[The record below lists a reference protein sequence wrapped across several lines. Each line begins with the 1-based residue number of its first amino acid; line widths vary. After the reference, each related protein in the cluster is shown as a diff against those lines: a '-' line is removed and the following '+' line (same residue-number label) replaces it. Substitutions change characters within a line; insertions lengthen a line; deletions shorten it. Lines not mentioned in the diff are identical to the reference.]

1 MDDPNFYSGYGFA
14 TDQLDFSKYDK
25 LTDLEEAMYNEV
37 LDIDLIDD
45 LYYSLDDSLDDS
57 SDPVETSSILD
68 GHYSQ
73 YADDAIFFYIPDQT
87 IVSDKPVKTYTTSEA
102 DQLIIKHVKKVFK
115 LVYDNLK
122 DDNNL
127 PKALNNLS
135 KTQAYQ
141 TINNLVDKMHLEK
154 LTDNDWYIQYY

>member
-25 LTDLEEAMYNEV
+25 LTDLEEAMYNNV

-45 LYYSLDDSLDDS
+45 IYYQLDDPSDP

-68 GHYSQ
+68 GHY
-73 YADDAIFFYIPDQT
+73 DGDAIFFYIPDQT
-87 IVSDKPVKTYTTSEA
+87 IVNNEPVKTYTTREA

-122 DDNNL
+122 DDGNL
-127 PKALNNLS
+127 PSTLNNLS
-135 KTQAYQ
+135 KVKAYQ
-141 TINNLVDKMHLEK
+141 IINNLVDKMHLEK
-154 LTDNDWYIQYY
+154 LTGNDWYIQYC

>member
-1 MDDPNFYSGYGFA
+1 MDDANFYSGYGFA
-14 TDQLDFSKYDK
+14 TDQLDYSKYDQ
-25 LTDLEEAMYNEV
+25 LTNLEEAMYNNV

-45 LYYSLDDSLDDS
+45 LYDRLNNS
-57 SDPVETSSILD
+57 SDPVKISSILD

-87 IVSDKPVKTYTTSEA
+87 VVSDKPVKTYTTSEA

-122 DDNNL
+122 NDNDL
-127 PKALNNLS
+127 PTALNNLS
-135 KTQAYQ
+135 KTQAHQ
-141 TINNLVDKMHLEK
+141 IINNLVDKMHLEK
-154 LTDNDWYIQYY
+154 LTGNDWYIQYY

>member
-1 MDDPNFYSGYGFA
+1 MNDPNFYSGYGFA

-25 LTDLEEAMYNEV
+25 LTDLEEAMYDNV

-45 LYYSLDDSLDDS
+45 LYDRLNNS
-57 SDPVETSSILD
+57 SGPVETSSILD
-68 GHYSQ
+68 GHY
-73 YADDAIFFYIPDQT
+73 DGDAIFFYIPDQT
-87 IVSDKPVKTYTTSEA
+87 IVNNEPVKTYTTSEA

-115 LVYDNLK
+115 IVYDTLK

-127 PKALNNLS
+127 PNTLSNLS

-154 LTDNDWYIQYY
+154 LTGNDWYIQYC

>member
-25 LTDLEEAMYNEV
+25 LTGLEEAMYDNV

-45 LYYSLDDSLDDS
+45 LYDRLNDS
-57 SDPVETSSILD
+57 SGPVETSSILD
-68 GHYSQ
+68 GHY
-73 YADDAIFFYIPDQT
+73 DGDAIFFYIPDQT
-87 IVSDKPVKTYTTSEA
+87 AVSDKPVKTYTTSEA

-115 LVYDNLK
+115 IIYDNLK
-122 DDNNL
+122 NNGNL
-127 PKALNNLS
+127 PDSLKNLS

-154 LTDNDWYIQYY
+154 LTGNDWYIQYC

>member
-25 LTDLEEAMYNEV
+25 LTDLEEAMYENV
-37 LDIDLIDD
+37 SDIDLIND
-45 LYYSLDDSLDDS
+45 LYDSLNDL

-68 GHYSQ
+68 GHY
-73 YADDAIFFYIPDQT
+73 DGDAIFFYIPDQT
-87 IVSDKPVKTYTTSEA
+87 IVRNEPVKTYTTSKA

-115 LVYDNLK
+115 IIYDTLK

-127 PKALNNLS
+127 PIALNSLS
-135 KTQAYQ
+135 KTQAHQ

-154 LTDNDWYIQYY
+154 LTGNDWYIQYC